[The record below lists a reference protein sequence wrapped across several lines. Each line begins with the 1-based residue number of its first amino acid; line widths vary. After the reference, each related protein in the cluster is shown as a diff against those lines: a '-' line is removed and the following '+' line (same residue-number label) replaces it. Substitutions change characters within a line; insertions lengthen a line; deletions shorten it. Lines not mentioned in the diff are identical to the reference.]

1 MHHFIRNERLQMIVI
16 AVATAICAEFK
27 FNPFNGDFFR
37 IGLGV
42 STFLFFL
49 LFMRHL
55 PYIRTGILTGILSA
69 VLQNSLAAGLYYV
82 VFAFGLS
89 RIQKRMNRLQP
100 LVLGALVALID
111 FTSNLA
117 ELLLRGVL
125 LGTNAFHLNEWFF
138 LATVAVVRS
147 YFVIG
152 LFSSISVSQ
161 MRVLHAEQEKRMEQM
176 LTVGSGLYGEAFYLR
191 KSMDTIE
198 GITANSFD
206 LYRKLKE
213 DNLDGY
219 SSQALGIAQQIHEVK
234 KDSQRILAGLLKL
247 YDSEIV
253 VSMKLSEVL
262 HYVIKGNQEY
272 SDMLKKK
279 ITIELEAEA
288 NFITPHYIPLLTV
301 LNNLVSNAV
310 EAIERSGA
318 IKIQVATVGNE
329 VFFGVSDSGK
339 GVPEQENHII
349 FEPGFTTKY
358 NEEGI
363 AATGIGL
370 SHVRDI
376 VHSFG
381 GEVEVASSVKAS
393 GTQFVVRLPM
403 SGLIQEGEV
412 NVAFYRNS

>member
-1 MHHFIRNERLQMIVI
+1 MHHFIKNERLQIIII
-16 AVATAICAEFK
+16 AIATAICAEFK
-27 FNPFNGDFFR
+27 INPFNGDFFR

-55 PYIRTGILTGILSA
+55 PYIKTGIITGILSA
-69 VLQNSLAAGLYYV
+69 VIQNSLAAGLYYV
-82 VFAFGLS
+82 VFAFGMS
-89 RIQKRMNRLQP
+89 RIQKRINHLPP
-100 LVLGALVALID
+100 LVLGVLVAMID
-111 FTSNLA
+111 FISNMT

-125 LGTNAFHLNEWFF
+125 LGTNIFHLNEWFF
-138 LATVAVVRS
+138 LVTVAVVRS

-152 LFSSISVSQ
+152 LFSSISISQ
-161 MRVLHAEQEKRMEQM
+161 MRVLHAEQEKRIEQM
-176 LTVGSGLYGEAFYLR
+176 LNVGAGLYGETFYLR

-253 VSMKLSEVL
+253 VSMNLSEVL
-262 HYVIKGNQEY
+262 HFVIKGNQQY
-272 SDMLKKK
+272 SEMLKKK
-279 ITIELEAEA
+279 ITIEQEVEVH
-288 NFITPHYIPLLTV
+288 FFTPHYIPLLTV

-310 EAIERSGA
+310 EAIERSGT
-318 IKIQVATVGNE
+318 IKVQVAEEEKE
-329 VFFGVSDSGK
+329 VIFIVSDSGK
-339 GVPEQENHII
+339 GVPEQNNDII
-349 FEPGFTTKY
+349 FEPGFTTKFS
-358 NEEGI
+358 EEGF

-381 GEVEVASSVKAS
+381 GEIAVYSLGKTI
-393 GTQFVVRLPM
+393 GTKFIVRLPI
-403 SGLIQEGEV
+403 SGLIEEGEAD
-412 NVAFYRNS
+412 VAFYRDS